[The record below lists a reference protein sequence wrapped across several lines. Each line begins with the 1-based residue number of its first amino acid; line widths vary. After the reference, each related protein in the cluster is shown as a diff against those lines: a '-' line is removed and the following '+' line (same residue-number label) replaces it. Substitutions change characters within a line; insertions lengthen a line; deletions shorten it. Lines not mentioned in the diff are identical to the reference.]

1 MHHFFVKPEQMAE
14 GLARIAGGD
23 LNHMKNALRMKPG
36 EEFLVS
42 DGTGGD
48 FLCRLEE
55 LDGREARARILER
68 REGRELPSG
77 IWLYQGLPKSDKMEL
92 IVQKAAELGA
102 AVVVPVATKNA
113 VVKLDERK
121 GKDKARRWQTIA
133 KSACEQSKRSR
144 IMQVEEP
151 VSFARALEQIR
162 EQNFDLRLIPYENQE
177 GMAGTKTA
185 FESLR
190 PGMRAAVLIGP
201 EGGFDEEEVRLAQV
215 AGVIPVSLGKRIL
228 RTETA
233 ALTVLAALMLK
244 LEGGI

>member
-1 MHHFFVKPEQMAE
+1 
-14 GLARIAGGD
+14 
-23 LNHMKNALRMKPG
+23 
-36 EEFLVS
+36 
-42 DGTGGD
+42 
-48 FLCRLEE
+48 
-55 LDGREARARILER
+55 
-68 REGRELPSG
+68 
-77 IWLYQGLPKSDKMEL
+77 MEL

-102 AVVVPVATKNA
+102 AAVVPVATKNA

-201 EGGFDEEEVRLAQV
+201 EGGFDEEEVRLAQA